1 MEFCVCSDLHLGKY
15 KNSYGRDRLAD
26 GLNALEVVFATAARL
41 DKVILMAGDLFNI
54 VPLNPDV
61 INQTL
66 KFFLRMNQQYPGV
79 VMYGI
84 SGNHDISVNFTP
96 EQQGVTALTA
106 ISETCPNF
114 ILMDHRVHTFSGG
127 ITLVGIP
134 YYKYKEHFR
143 TILESCTMDQG
154 IRATAKAYLL
164 THQTPEGI
172 IDLEV
177 DFSPNDPI
185 LNPFSRVFNG
195 HIHHHKDLGKVIS
208 VGNHAH
214 LDKSDV
220 DKEVGF
226 LIYNTDTDTYTREI
240 LSNQFPQFIVRP
252 EGAELNEWEKQQ
264 MVIYETSMLDSNVSG
279 SEKFSSSVSPQDITE
294 TYIAEANVDEAM
306 ARVGR
311 SIVNR
316 LNS

>member
-1 MEFCVCSDLHLGKY
+1 MKFCVCSDLHIGKY

-66 KFFLRMNQQYPGV
+66 KFFLRMHQQYPGV

-114 ILMDHRVHTFSGG
+114 ILMDNEVYP
-127 ITLVGIP
+127 ITSDIVLVGIP
-134 YYKYKEHFR
+134 YYKYKEHF
-143 TILESCTMDQG
+143 LSVLDSFWMAGEMP
-154 IRATAKAYLL
+154 RAYVL

-177 DFSPNDPI
+177 DFLPNDPL
-185 LNPFSRVFNG
+185 LNNYKRVFNG

-220 DKEVGF
+220 GKEVGF
-226 LIYNTDTDTYTREI
+226 LIYDTDTDTYTREI

-294 TYIAEANVDEAM
+294 TYIAEANVDEEM